1 MKMSRFFIFFLIMA
15 LMSQLSLSQ
24 AMAQDK
30 GSVPPKTKAFLIV
43 SGYGM
48 AGGALLGLAS
58 MAFGEEARAIF
69 QGASLGLYAGML
81 FGGYVI
87 LAHKYK
93 NARPMQNYNDPI
105 TPYSP
110 EAPMESPYGGG
121 FDGGG
126 FFDSPTPEQA
136 QRVMQAEDDNL
147 QSRKVRSIL
156 KEKEG
161 SEFPLYINLMRMNF

>member
-1 MKMSRFFIFFLIMA
+1 MKKSRLFIFVIIFS
-15 LMSQLSLSQ
+15 LMSQLTF
-24 AMAQDK
+24 AQNN
-30 GSVPPKTKAFLIV
+30 GGMPPKTKAFLIV

-81 FGGYVI
+81 FGGYVL

-93 NARPMQNYNDPI
+93 NSRPTQTYNDPI

-110 EAPMESPYGGG
+110 DAPIESPYGGG

-136 QRVMQAEDDNL
+136 QRVMQAEDDFH
-147 QSRKVRSIL
+147 QARKVRSIL

-161 SEFPLYINLMRMNF
+161 SEFPLYINLIRMNF

>member
-1 MKMSRFFIFFLIMA
+1 MKKSRLFIFVLIFS
-15 LMSQLSLSQ
+15 LMSQLTF
-24 AMAQDK
+24 AQENK
-30 GSVPPKTKAFLIV
+30 GGMPPKTKAFLIV

-93 NARPMQNYNDPI
+93 NARPAQTYNDPI
-105 TPYSP
+105 TPYNP
-110 EAPMESPYGGG
+110 DAPSESPYGGG

-126 FFDSPTPEQA
+126 FFDSAPTPEEA
-136 QRVMQAEDDNL
+136 QRVMQAEDDFN

-161 SEFPLYINLMRMNF
+161 SEFPLYINLIRMNF